1 MLHQFTT
8 CSIVQLK
15 SLYRALSVTL
25 HSQPPP
31 SPSGY
36 VSAVAT
42 KRHGNHHARIKI
54 HPASAGLTHPSPG
67 TPPETSSVEDSALW
81 GGAVHNRH
89 QTAPSPPTASHSPA
103 SLHAGPD
110 AAFLSQPLSIPPS
123 RRMDS
128 ITACTRWSISCT
140 RLPAASGPIWPLVPS
155 F

>member
-1 MLHQFTT
+1 MNILHQFTT

-25 HSQPPP
+25 HSRHTP

-42 KRHGNHHARIKI
+42 KGTVTTMPGIKI
-54 HPASAGLTHPSPG
+54 HPTSAGLTHPSPG

-110 AAFLSQPLSIPPS
+110 AAFYLSHSAFLRHVAWTASPPAPAGQSAAQDCLPPPALSV
-123 RRMDS
+123 R
-128 ITACTRWSISCT
+128 
-140 RLPAASGPIWPLVPS
+140 
-155 F
+155 

>member
-1 MLHQFTT
+1 MNILHQFTT

-25 HSQPPP
+25 HSRHTPLTVRLCF
-31 SPSGY
+31 GGRH
-36 VSAVAT
+36 

-110 AAFLSQPLSIPPS
+110 AAFYLSHSAFLRHVAWTASPPAPAGQSAAQDCLPPPALSV
-123 RRMDS
+123 R
-128 ITACTRWSISCT
+128 
-140 RLPAASGPIWPLVPS
+140 
-155 F
+155 